1 MKMKTAHSI
10 KRPIKRI
17 KRIKEIEYQFNI
29 LKIEALKLN
38 QTTNK
43 YEHKGNRTIEI
54 NLFY

>member
-1 MKMKTAHSI
+1 MKTAHSI